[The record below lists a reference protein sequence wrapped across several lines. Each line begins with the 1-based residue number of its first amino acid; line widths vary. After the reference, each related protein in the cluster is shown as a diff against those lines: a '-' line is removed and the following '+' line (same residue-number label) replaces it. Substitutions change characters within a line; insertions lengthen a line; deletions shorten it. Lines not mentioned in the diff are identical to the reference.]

1 MKFAASSLF
10 LIGPFLLT
18 ALSFAQS
25 SNIAVNLSANIPF
38 SFTVER
44 TLLPPGHYTVRS
56 FGTADGKTLLI
67 QSSDHRWIK
76 SVRTHGVHSSAQP
89 ELCKL
94 RFLAYGEKHFLWEVW
109 MPGRQA
115 GNQLS
120 KTADAIELEG
130 AAHRAKTVEVA
141 ADHQ

>member
-1 MKFAASSLF
+1 MKLLASSLF
-10 LIGPFLLT
+10 LIGPFLFT

-25 SNIAVNLSANIPF
+25 VNIGVNLSANIPF

-56 FGTADGKTLLI
+56 LGAADGKTLLI

-76 SVRTHGVHSSAQP
+76 SVRTHGVYSSAGP
-89 ELCKL
+89 DLCKL
-94 RFLAYGEKHFLWEVW
+94 RFLAYGDKHFLWEVW
-109 MPGRQA
+109 MPGQQA

-120 KTADAIELEG
+120 KTAAAIELESE
-130 AAHRAKTVEVA
+130 AHRPKAVEVV
-141 ADHQ
+141 ADRQ